1 MPSVLAV
8 RRFACRPRRDRTF
21 SYCRCRE
28 FNAEQQQE
36 GLGQTAH
43 DGEAAS
49 GIGVRR
55 RRPAPALRRSTE
67 ASADLRARVKQQPS
81 ELDQISVLIVEE
93 QLSLPV
99 TDLDGLKKIAAK
111 LPFEPCIS
119 QLAIL
124 AGRVEATLHDGR
136 RQIELAREFF
146 GDGPFI
152 QRYAKVIASDD
163 RLRIFGPQS
172 LYTFMRVLIDEA
184 YEAPITQQLTNE
196 ERDEFFRGVVASNSV
211 IERGIDMSV
220 GPTTEDLLAY
230 ELQAGAYYARPQWM
244 EEMSR
249 QWHLYELMATDP
261 DLVKSDH
268 FVPVAEWLARSG
280 LTAEEQWQIGWGL
293 STATNAWDAMRHPRV
308 PSPTVAEMFLRGG
321 FAGREARALAV
332 VSADRSEL
340 RAAFTELAAE
350 RERYAWELR
359 PFKTW
364 PFLRLQDDGGL
375 LLLGR
380 PWLLSW
386 LGEGF
391 HYRAMRVA
399 QQQDAA
405 EADGRQDHVQRYT
418 AFAGQAFETYCLRL
432 AEEYVPEPSIVL
444 GEQTYGKGAGNK
456 TSDIAISVGENLIL
470 FEANARRVS
479 AVPLVTGDPQDATLE
494 LTKLL
499 IKKVNQLGVSIG
511 ALLDGKARLP
521 RIDIAGIKRIFP
533 VVVAAGNLWHTS
545 HLWKYIEEARD
556 DSRCTSFADER
567 VQPLQVA
574 DAAAYEALIGLAR
587 DGHSLSEIFE
597 HKTDGPWLHRD
608 WAVWLKEDQRSPG
621 QPDRLPSIVAR
632 FEALTAAA
640 LQKWFPHGQLPDEP
654 QIAHPEAD
662 G

>member
-1 MPSVLAV
+1 VSS
-8 RRFACRPRRDRTF
+8 RRSNNKKAWARQRKKASRSRGCE
-21 SYCRCRE
+21 S
-28 FNAEQQQE
+28 
-36 GLGQTAH
+36 
-43 DGEAAS
+43 DGP
-49 GIGVRR
+49 
-55 RRPAPALRRSTE
+55 RPAPAQRRTTA
-67 ASADLRARVKQQPS
+67 ASADLLSRVKPQPS

-93 QLSLPV
+93 QLGLPV
-99 TDLDGLKKIAAK
+99 TDLDGMKTIVAK
-111 LPFEPCIS
+111 LPFEPCMS
-119 QLAIL
+119 LLAIL
-124 AGRVEATLHDGR
+124 AGRVEATLSDGR
-136 RQIELAREFF
+136 RQIDLAREFF
-146 GDGPFI
+146 GDGPLM
-152 QRYAKVIASDD
+152 QRYAQIIASDD
-163 RLRIFGPQS
+163 RSRIFGPQS
-172 LYTFMRVLIDEA
+172 LYTLMRVLIDEA
-184 YEAPITQQLTNE
+184 YGAPITQQLTDE
-196 ERDEFFRGVVASNSV
+196 ERGQFFRAVVASNSV
-211 IERGIDMSV
+211 IERGIDMLV

-249 QWHLYELMATDP
+249 HWDLYELMATDP
-261 DLVKSDH
+261 DLAKSDD
-268 FVPVAEWLARSG
+268 FMPVAEWLARSG

-293 STATNAWDAMRHPRV
+293 SAGTNAWDATHHPHV
-308 PSPTVAEMFLRGG
+308 PPSTVAEMLLRGG
-321 FAGREARALAV
+321 FTSRETQALAV
-332 VSADRSEL
+332 VSADRSEF

-350 RERYAWELR
+350 SERYAWELR

-399 QQQDAA
+399 QHEDAA
-405 EADGRQDHVQRYT
+405 KADGREDHVQRYT
-418 AFAGQAFETYCLRL
+418 AFAGQTFETYSLRL
-432 AEEYVPEPSIVL
+432 AEKYVPEPAIVL

-470 FEANARRVS
+470 FEVNARRVS
-479 AVPLVTGDPQDATLE
+479 AVPLVTGDPKDAALE

-499 IKKVNQLGVSIG
+499 VKKVNQLGVNID
-511 ALLDGKARLP
+511 ALLDGKATLP

-545 HLWKYIEEARD
+545 HLWKYIDEARD
-556 DSRCTSFADER
+556 DSKCASFADER

-587 DGHSLSEIFE
+587 EGHSLPEIFE

-621 QPDRLPSIVAR
+621 QPDRLPSIVAT
-632 FEALTAAA
+632 FGALTTAAQ
-640 LQKWFPHGQLPDEP
+640 QKWFPHGQPPDEP
-654 QIAHPEAD
+654 PIAHPAAN